1 MAKVKKRRYLRSA
14 AGVELTPEVVEA
26 LAEEAERGYDLSK
39 AKRVFVTRPVLGDA
53 ETMGRIRIR
62 VTNKELNRLRK
73 QAEAEGRTISNLVHE
88 AAMQYL
94 ESKGA

>member
-1 MAKVKKRRYLRSA
+1 MVAKLKKYPKTK
-14 AGVELTPEVVEA
+14 AGDELTPEVLEA

-39 AKRVFVTRPVLGDA
+39 AKRVFVTRPLLPDS
-53 ETMGRIRIR
+53 ETMGEIVIR
-62 VTNKELNRLRK
+62 VTNEELNRLSRRAK
-73 QAEAEGRTISNLVHE
+73 VEDRRISNLVHE